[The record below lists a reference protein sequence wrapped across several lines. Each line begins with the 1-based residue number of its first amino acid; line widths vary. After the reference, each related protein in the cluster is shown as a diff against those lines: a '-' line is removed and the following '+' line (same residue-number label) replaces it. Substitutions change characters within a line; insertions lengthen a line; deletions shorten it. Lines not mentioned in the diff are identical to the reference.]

1 MHNKLT
7 KLLSFKK
14 IILLL
19 VMAELFNFS
28 AMANP
33 GDTTV
38 VTVYNLRKI
47 TQYGNYDTTAVFP
60 TGKRY
65 RKIRMHYIL
74 GRYACPAGSQY
85 CGSWD
90 YTTQIYAR
98 PAGKDSVEIARIIT
112 PYATD
117 WLTLNKKHD
126 YIVEV
131 TDYASALDG
140 LTAMRFGYQGYSW
153 GFTITLK
160 IEFIEGI
167 PPMDALSVK
176 NIYDGYF
183 AFGNTADPIENH
195 LSAKS
200 YSYTSSSSRNYIK
213 NTVSGHGSDNA
224 GCSEFCSKYYQLK
237 INNNMVSQKQ
247 LWRDNCGANEVY
259 PQTGTWIYE
268 RGNWCPGAIVWP
280 IYHNLTPITTAN
292 STFTVDIDMQ
302 PYVGAGSYGGYNF
315 VSQLINYSAP
325 NNTRDVSIEDIISPT
340 IDDNYLRENPRCSN
354 PVIKI
359 KNTGTDSLKSV
370 VFGYG
375 LKGGTV
381 FNYTWTGSIGFLDTA
396 YVVFP
401 PATAILSGTT
411 SSVFEVKALTVNG
424 STGDQ
429 NAFNN
434 IYSSKTSTVPV
445 YPSNFV
451 VKMYT
456 NNNVDATGFSQ
467 TSWFLTDQTGA
478 VVYQRDQLASATV
491 YIDTLTSLPGGCYKM
506 EIIDTGCDGMS
517 WWANT
522 AGGTGTLRFDYIGAN
537 STIAYFPGDIGCGYV
552 RYFRI
557 LDPPP
562 PPVDTTGLAGLVINP
577 NRIDVYPNP
586 ANNTAYIKFDMSQSQ
601 NVNYKI
607 MDITGKTVQQKTMHK
622 AAASY
627 EMVDISQLNNGVYF
641 ISIELQDK
649 SVITKK
655 LVVQK

>member
-1 MHNKLT
+1 
-7 KLLSFKK
+7 
-14 IILLL
+14 
-19 VMAELFNFS
+19 MAELFSFS
-28 AMANP
+28 ALANP

-117 WLTLNKKHD
+117 WLSLNKKHD

-131 TDYASALDG
+131 TDYASALEG

-176 NIYDGYF
+176 NVYDGYF
-183 AFGNTADPIENH
+183 AFGNTADLIENH
-195 LSAKS
+195 LTAKT
-200 YSYTSSSSRNYIK
+200 YSYTSSTSRNYIK

-237 INNNMVSQKQ
+237 INGSMVSQKQ
-247 LWRDNCGANEVY
+247 LWRDNCGLNEVY

-280 IYHNLTPITTAN
+280 IYHNLTPLTSAN

-302 PYVGAGSYGGYNF
+302 PYVGGGSFGGYNF
-315 VSQLINYSAP
+315 VTQLINYSAP

-340 IDDNYLRENPRCSN
+340 KDDNYFRENPRCAN

-359 KNTGTDSLKSV
+359 KNTGTDSLKSI

-396 YVVFP
+396 YVIFP
-401 PATAILSGTT
+401 PTTSILSGTA
-411 SSVFEVKALTVNG
+411 SSVFQVSALTVNG
-424 STGDQ
+424 SAGDQ
-429 NAFNN
+429 NSFNN
-434 IYSSKTSTVPV
+434 IYSSQTTTVPV
-445 YPSNFV
+445 YPENFV

-456 NNNVDATGFSQ
+456 NNNIDGSTGFSE

-491 YIDTLTSLPGGCYKM
+491 YVDTITGLPGGCYKL
-506 EIIDTGCDGMS
+506 EIVDTGCDGMS

-522 AGGTGTLRFDYIGAN
+522 AGGTGTLRFDYINAN
-537 STIAYFPGDIGCGYV
+537 STIASFPGDIGCGYV
-552 RYFRI
+552 RYFRV

-562 PPVDTTGLAGLVINP
+562 PPVDTTGIAAHNINP
-577 NRIDVYPNP
+577 NVVDVYPNP
-586 ANNTAYIKFDMSQSQ
+586 ANNTAYIKFDLSQSQ
-601 NVNYKI
+601 TVNYKI
-607 MDITGKTVQQKTMHK
+607 MDINGRTIQQKTTYK
-622 AAASY
+622 IAASY
-627 EMVDISQLNNGVYF
+627 ETIDISQLSNGVYF
-641 ISIELQDK
+641 ISVELQDK
-649 SVITKK
+649 SVTTKK